1 MKLGIIGSRGLH
13 IEDLE
18 KYIPEGV
25 DEIVSGGAKG
35 VDTDA
40 EEYARENGIKMTVFL
55 PQYHR
60 FKGGATHI
68 RNKQIV
74 DYADEVLAFWDGTS
88 RGTESVIEYCLKIGK
103 KTRFFRFFV
112 K

>member
-1 MKLGIIGSRGLH
+1 MKLAIIGSRGLH
-13 IEDLE
+13 IEGLE

-25 DEIVSGGAKG
+25 DEIVSGRAKG

-55 PQYHR
+55 PQYNR

-74 DYADEVLAFWDGTS
+74 DYADEVLAFCDGCS

-103 KTRFFRFFV
+103 KVSVIT
-112 K
+112 KNL